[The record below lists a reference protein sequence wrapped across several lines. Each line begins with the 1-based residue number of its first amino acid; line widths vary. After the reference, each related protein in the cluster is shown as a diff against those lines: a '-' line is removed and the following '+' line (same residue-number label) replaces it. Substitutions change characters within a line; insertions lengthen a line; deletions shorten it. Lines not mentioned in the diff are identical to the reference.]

1 MSGNIVL
8 FNNILVVCIGNIC
21 RSPMGEALLK
31 EALKNKEGKG
41 YFISSAGLG
50 ALEGHKPD
58 KISIELM
65 AERGIDISDYIGT
78 QINTT
83 LIRKSD
89 LILVMESSH
98 KEQIENKEPSAK
110 GKVFRLGEWDGFD
123 IPDPYRKDRK
133 VFEEALSLIDKGVAE
148 WVKRV

>member
-1 MSGNIVL
+1 
-8 FNNILVVCIGNIC
+8 
-21 RSPMGEALLK
+21 MGEALLK
-31 EALKNKEGKG
+31 DALKNKEKE
-41 YFISSAGLG
+41 YFVSSAGLG

-58 KISIELM
+58 KIARELM
-65 AERGIDISDYIGT
+65 AERGIDITDYHGT

-110 GKVFRLGEWDGFD
+110 GKVFRLGEWGGFD
-123 IPDPYRKDRK
+123 IPDPYRQSRK
-133 VFEEALSLIDKGVAE
+133 VFEDALSLIDKGVEE